1 MMKRMKGALEVA
13 YDGTPARVMGCEYL
27 IAIAVQ
33 AGWPKDRGRVEMLMS
48 FPGLNA
54 TLLMEILS
62 RYGLKG
68 RWEAW
73 AL

>member
-1 MMKRMKGALEVA
+1 MAAEVA
-13 YDGTPARVMGCEYL
+13 YDGTLTRVLGCEYL

-33 AGWPKDRGRVEMLMS
+33 AGRPKDRGRVEMLMS
-48 FPGLNA
+48 FPGLNFSS
-54 TLLMEILS
+54 LMEILS

-73 AL
+73 TL